1 MRIPPHAS
9 RRHVALRDDR
19 SLHLDPVTVD
29 TEDGITWDGLALIP
43 KQGPAA
49 RRRLMV
55 IVVHGSVGN
64 YISGVPR
71 RIAHALALA
80 GFSVLSVN
88 TRMANY
94 GAFFGGGLF
103 HRTPYDLD
111 AWVDLAR
118 RMGHRRIVL
127 AGYSMGSTMVTH
139 YQSLRQRPEVV
150 GLATFAHPRSLPDSL
165 KRRWSRFGSI
175 PGYDTVVERA
185 LALIG
190 DSLDDDHGPDE
201 IFIVRRANG
210 PTDEPAHAEV
220 WTYRTWWFSRGP
232 HADAA
237 DSVRQI
243 GSIRVP
249 ICLVQAEHD
258 LMVPLS
264 DGTELEHVAL
274 EGGVPSVDLSIV
286 RDANHVFS
294 GCTGQA
300 VDRCIAWLDR
310 TIAPSVPGESTWPE
324 LPDRDDLPPH
334 RWPGRDTLT

>member
-1 MRIPPHAS
+1 
-9 RRHVALRDDR
+9 
-19 SLHLDPVTVD
+19 
-29 TEDGITWDGLALIP
+29 
-43 KQGPAA
+43 
-49 RRRLMV
+49 MV

-71 RIAHALALA
+71 RIAHGLALA
-80 GFSVLSVN
+80 GFTVLSIN

-103 HRTPYDLD
+103 HRTPLDLD

-118 RMGHRRIVL
+118 RLGHDRIVL
-127 AGYSMGSTMVTH
+127 AGYSMGATMVTH
-139 YQSLRQRPEVV
+139 YQALRRRPEIV
-150 GLATFAHPRSLPDSL
+150 GVATFAHPRSLPDSL
-165 KRRWSRFGSI
+165 RRRWSRFGSI
-175 PGYDTVVERA
+175 PDYDTVVERA
-185 LALIG
+185 WDMIG
-190 DSLDDDHGPDE
+190 DSLDDDGGRDE

-232 HADAA
+232 HATEA

-264 DGTELEHVAL
+264 DGTELEDVAL
-274 EGGVPSVDLSIV
+274 QGGVPSVDLTFIIG
-286 RDANHVFS
+286 ANHTF
-294 GCTGQA
+294 TGLTAQA
-300 VDRCIAWLDR
+300 VDHCIRWLDR
-310 TIAPSVPGESTWPE
+310 EVTAVPRIGGDPE
-324 LPDRDDLPPH
+324 PPDQV
-334 RWPGRDTLT
+334 T